1 MLIETLLQMKNLYLT
16 SGAIARTSCSINY
29 IYLNII
35 RNEVITLQELNSLTA
50 DTILSDEVLC
60 EVMEEQ
66 DEIFKAKLLI
76 SLEER
81 AQELGVK
88 TKFTRLI
95 AAYKKE
101 KAKFDKQ
108 QSPVNMERM
117 TEFDGTYDDMRCGN
131 WIADDNGVRTFGPFG
146 GEILA
151 CYHPIL
157 PVQRLVNA
165 QSGKEKIKLV
175 FKKGH
180 KWKEIITEKG
190 TIASA
195 NKIVGLADYGVSV
208 TSENARNLVRYLSD
222 IENFN
227 IDRIGIQVSTS
238 KLGWIQG
245 EFMPYG
251 KSVIFDSETKFK
263 ETFEAVHEEGSSE
276 IWFDLA
282 RKIRKEG
289 KLQPNIYM
297 IGSLASALIEPLNA
311 LPFVLNLWGDSGKGK
326 TVALMLAASV
336 WANPG
341 GYEYIVD
348 PKGTVTALELR
359 MDLLNNLPMLI
370 DDMSQLKDK
379 YSGDFSE
386 LVYMLCS
393 GKGKDRANANL
404 GLNKSTTWK
413 NVILTNGEHSL
424 VTETM
429 QGGAVNR
436 IIDVGMDDGYLFEN
450 GNQVVETIKQNYGF
464 AGRMFIDAI
473 EQIGID
479 RIKEIQLDF
488 LQQINAR
495 AEELG
500 VEKEEKQALP
510 MSILLTTD
518 KIATDYIF
526 EDGLYLDLNT
536 CVDLL
541 KNKGE
546 VSENERAYEF
556 ILSEAAINMNKFK
569 PDTFTGDYKGEIW
582 GAVEGGYLII
592 INNAF
597 NKICE
602 RGNFSSKSFLA
613 WANKQGLIE
622 GQNGKNTKPKR
633 IKGSLSRCVFL
644 KLPSEAEAENTQ
656 IEIPEEFMKVPDN
669 MEEDLPFN

>member
-1 MLIETLLQMKNLYLT
+1 MQE
-16 SGAIARTSCSINY
+16 IN
-29 IYLNII
+29 
-35 RNEVITLQELNSLTA
+35 SMTA
-50 DTILSDEVLC
+50 EDILSDEVLC
-60 EVMEEQ
+60 ELMEEE
-66 DEIFKAKLLI
+66 DEIFKARLLL
-76 SLEER
+76 SLTDR
-81 AQELGVK
+81 AAELGVK
-88 TKFTRLI
+88 TKFTKLV

-108 QSPVNMERM
+108 QQVVPVNMERM
-117 TEFDGTYDDMRCGN
+117 TDFGLDNEMRCGN
-131 WIADDNGVRTFGPFG
+131 WIADNNGVRTFGPFG

-165 QSGKEKIKLV
+165 QSGKEKIKLM

-180 KWKEIITEKG
+180 QWKEIVTDKEV
-190 TIASA
+190 IASA
-195 NKIVGLADYGVSV
+195 TKIVALSGYGVSV
-208 TSENARNLVRYLSD
+208 TSENARSLVRYLSD
-222 IENFN
+222 IENYN
-227 IDRIGIQVSTS
+227 IDQIDVQVSTS

-251 KSVIFDSETKFK
+251 KSVIFDNEIRFK
-263 ETFEAVHEEGSSE
+263 ETFDAIREEGSRE
-276 IWFDLA
+276 IWTELA
-282 RKIRKEG
+282 RKVRKSGRFE
-289 KLQPNIYM
+289 PNIYM

-311 LPFVLNLWGDSGKGK
+311 LPFILNLWGDTGKGK
-326 TVALMLAASV
+326 TVAIMLAASI

-341 GYEYIVD
+341 GNEYVTD
-348 PKGTVTALELR
+348 PKSTVTALELR
-359 MDLLNNLPMLI
+359 LDFLNNLPMLI
-370 DDMSQLKDK
+370 DDMAQLKDK

-386 LVYMLCS
+386 LVYILCS

-429 QGGAVNR
+429 QGGAINR
-436 IIDVGMDDGYLFEN
+436 IIDVAMDDGYLFED

-464 AGRMFIDAI
+464 AGPMFIDAI
-473 EQIGID
+473 KEIGID
-479 RIKEIQLDF
+479 RVREIQRDF
-488 LQQINAR
+488 LEQINNR
-495 AEELG
+495 AKELG
-500 VEKEEKQALP
+500 VEKEEKQSLP
-510 MSILLTTD
+510 MSILLAAD

-526 EDGLYLDLNT
+526 QDGIYLDLNT

-556 ILSEAAINMNKFK
+556 ILSEVAINMNKFK

-582 GAVEGGYLII
+582 GAIENGYVII
-592 INNAF
+592 INNVF

-613 WANKQGLIE
+613 WASKQGLID

-633 IKGSLSRCVFL
+633 INGSLSRCVFM
-644 KLPSEAEAENTQ
+644 KMQMEDSQNEASEDF
-656 IEIPEEFMKVPDN
+656 IPISKD
-669 MEEDLPFN
+669 MEDDLPFK

>member
-1 MLIETLLQMKNLYLT
+1 MF
-16 SGAIARTSCSINY
+16 A
-29 IYLNII
+29 
-35 RNEVITLQELNSLTA
+35 LQEIDSMTA
-50 DTILSDEVLC
+50 ESILADEVFVEL
-60 EVMEEQ
+60 MEEE
-66 DEIFKAKLLI
+66 DEIYKAKLL
-76 SLEER
+76 LTLTDR
-81 AQELGVK
+81 AQALGVK
-88 TKFTRLI
+88 TKFTKLV

-101 KAKFDKQ
+101 KQKFDKQ
-108 QSPVNMERM
+108 QSPSNLERM
-117 TEFDGTYDDMRCGN
+117 TDFGGDFEMRCGN
-131 WIADDNGVRTFGPFG
+131 WIADNNGIRTFGPFG

-157 PVQRLVNA
+157 PTQRLVNA
-165 QSGKEKIKLV
+165 QTGKEKIKLV

-180 KWKEIITEKG
+180 QWKEIITDKG

-195 NKIVGLADYGVSV
+195 NRIVGLADYGVSV

-222 IENFN
+222 IENYN
-227 IDRIGIQVSTS
+227 MDRIDIQVSTS
-238 KLGWIQG
+238 KLGWIQN

-251 KSVIFDSETKFK
+251 KSVIFDSEIRFK
-263 ETFEAVHEEGSSE
+263 ETFDAVHEEGSCE
-276 IWFDLA
+276 AWLELA
-282 RKIRKEG
+282 RNVRKSGRME
-289 KLQPNIYM
+289 PNIYM

-311 LPFVLNLWGDSGKGK
+311 LPFILNLWGDTGKGK
-326 TVALMLAASV
+326 TVAIMLAASI

-341 GYEYIVD
+341 GNEFVTD
-348 PKGTVTALELR
+348 PKSTVTALELR
-359 MDLLNNLPMLI
+359 LDFLNNLPMLV
-370 DDMSQLKDK
+370 DDMAQLKDK

-393 GKGKDRANANL
+393 GKGKDRANATL
-404 GLNKSTTWK
+404 GLNKSTTWR

-450 GNQVVETIKQNYGF
+450 GNQVVETIKANYGF
-464 AGRMFIDAI
+464 AGRMFIDVI

-479 RIKEIQLDF
+479 RIKDIQKDF
-488 LQQINAR
+488 LQHIIAR

-500 VEKEEKQALP
+500 VEKEEKQTLP

-526 EDGLYLDLNT
+526 EDGLYLDFNT

-556 ILSEAAINMNKFK
+556 ILSEVAINMNKFR
-569 PDTFTGDYKGEIW
+569 PDIFTGEYKGEIW
-582 GAVEGGYLII
+582 GVIEGEYLII
-592 INNAF
+592 MNNAF

-613 WANKQGLIE
+613 WASKQNLID
-622 GQNGKNTKPKR
+622 GQSGKNTKTKR
-633 IKGSLSRCVFL
+633 INGAVSRCVYL
-644 KLPSEAEAENTQ
+644 KLPSEAMAENTQ
-656 IEIPEEFMKVPDN
+656 KEIPEEFMRVPDD
-669 MEEDLPFN
+669 MQEELPFN

>member
-1 MLIETLLQMKNLYLT
+1 VF
-16 SGAIARTSCSINY
+16 A
-29 IYLNII
+29 
-35 RNEVITLQELNSLTA
+35 LQEINSMTA
-50 DTILSDEVLC
+50 ESILADEVFIEL
-60 EVMEEQ
+60 MEEE
-66 DEIFKAKLLI
+66 DEIYKAKLL
-76 SLEER
+76 LTLTDR
-81 AQELGVK
+81 AQALGVK
-88 TKFTRLI
+88 TKFIKLV

-101 KAKFDKQ
+101 KTKFDKQ
-108 QSPVNMERM
+108 QTPANLERM
-117 TEFDGTYDDMRCGN
+117 TDFGSDIEMRCGN
-131 WIADDNGVRTFGPFG
+131 WIADNNGIRTFGPFG

-157 PVQRLVNA
+157 PTQRLVNA
-165 QSGKEKIKLV
+165 QTGKEKMKMI

-180 KWKEIITEKG
+180 QWKEIITDKG

-195 NKIVGLADYGVSV
+195 NRIVGLADYGVSV

-222 IENFN
+222 IENYN
-227 IDRIGIQVSTS
+227 MDRIDIQVSTS

-251 KSVIFDSETKFK
+251 KSVIFDSEVRFK
-263 ETFEAVHEEGSSE
+263 ETFEAVREEGSCE
-276 IWFDLA
+276 VWMELVK
-282 RKIRKEG
+282 KIRKADRLEP
-289 KLQPNIYM
+289 KIYLV
-297 IGSLASALIEPLNA
+297 GSLASALIEPLNA
-311 LPFVLNLWGDSGKGK
+311 LPFVLNLWGDTGKGK
-326 TVALMLAASV
+326 TVAIMLAASV

-341 GYEYIVD
+341 GNEYVTD
-348 PKGTVTALELR
+348 PKSTVTALELR
-359 MDLLNNLPMLI
+359 LDFLNNLPMLI
-370 DDMSQLKDK
+370 DDMAQLKDR

-393 GKGKDRANANL
+393 GKGKDRANATL
-404 GLNKSTTWK
+404 GLNKSTTWR

-436 IIDVGMDDGYLFEN
+436 IIDVGMDDGYLFDN
-450 GNQVVETIKQNYGF
+450 GNQVVEIIKANYGF

-473 EQIGID
+473 ELIGIE
-479 RIKEIQLDF
+479 RIKEIQRDF
-488 LQQINAR
+488 LKRINYR

-500 VEKEEKQALP
+500 IEKEEKQTLP
-510 MSILLTTD
+510 MSILLTAD
-518 KIATDYIF
+518 KIAADYIF
-526 EDGLYLDLNT
+526 EDYEYLDFNT

-556 ILSEAAINMNKFK
+556 ILSEVAINMNKFK
-569 PDTFTGDYKGEIW
+569 PDSFTGEYKGDIW
-582 GAVEGGYLII
+582 GAVEEGYLII

-613 WANKQGLIE
+613 WASKQGLIDC
-622 GQNGKNTKPKR
+622 QSGKNTKTKR
-633 IKGSLSRCVFL
+633 INGSVSRCVYL
-644 KLPSEAEAENTQ
+644 KLPTEIKPENTQ

-669 MEEDLPFN
+669 LQDELPFS